1 MIQKQLSQILF
12 ISGGTITLI
21 GAVAQLLE
29 FSVAPYIFSTG
40 AALLIFLQ
48 VVNAKDNWKAEMRKK
63 RLARNGLISSLFL
76 ALAAYSMFTN
86 SNMWVVAVL
95 AYALSSFFLSFRGN
109 DV

>member
-1 MIQKQLSQILF
+1 MIQKQQSQILF
-12 ISGGTITLI
+12 IVGGTITII

-29 FSVAPYIFSTG
+29 FSVAPYIFSIG
-40 AALLIFLQ
+40 AALLIYLQ
-48 VVNAKDNWKAEMRKK
+48 VMHLRDCWKAEIRKK
-63 RLARNGLISSLFL
+63 RLAKNGLFASLFL
-76 ALAAYSMFTN
+76 ALAAYSMFTF